1 MSQRSDN
8 IRFKILPDGNIR
20 AYQVHKGKCGA
31 SEWYLTTFMGGV
43 SPTLTTAQPRKLLII
58 KPL

>member
-20 AYQVHKGKCGA
+20 AYQAHKGKCGA
-31 SEWYLTTFMGGV
+31 SEWYLTTTMGGIAN
-43 SPTLTTAQPRKLLII
+43 THNRAAAQTPNH
-58 KPL
+58 

>member
-20 AYQVHKGKCGA
+20 AYQAHKGKCGA
-31 SEWYLTTFMGGV
+31 SEWYLTTTMGGYRQH
-43 SPTLTTAQPRKLLII
+43 SQPRSRANS
-58 KPL
+58 

>member
-20 AYQVHKGKCGA
+20 AYQAHKGKCGA
-31 SEWYLTTFMGGV
+31 SEWYLTTTMGGGIAN
-43 SPTLTTAQPRKLLII
+43 THNRAAAQTPNH
-58 KPL
+58 